1 MARGLLRSKDVRL
14 ITLAVGLS
22 AMGDWLALAPL
33 GLHLADSTG
42 SGFALAALM
51 ASLWAPSVLL
61 ARPAGRLVDRVEA
74 RALLIC
80 VSLAQAAVAAGLAFV
95 SGTAAILALTTL
107 IGTGFALAQPAEFA
121 LIPAICRS
129 RRGSEKPETELQAAN
144 GLVEFARYAG
154 FSLGPALGG
163 LLAAMGSAKLA
174 LLANAVTFLAVA
186 AFGLVI
192 RARRMPDR
200 AAAAASPGAEA
211 GGEGGFGALFA
222 DRSLAT
228 LMIVAFFSLLF
239 MTSNWAAMPFF
250 ATGDLDAGAT
260 GYGVLLSCWT
270 LGMAIGALGA
280 APRVPIG
287 ALVTVALGATAVQ
300 GAGLG
305 APAILPFLP
314 LAFLAFFAG
323 GFSHGLKNTLVRT
336 AIGIRVP
343 RQMHG
348 RAFASFNA
356 LRNGAELIALLGG
369 ALMVSWAD
377 ARVTVLLAG
386 LLSMTV
392 ALVGLAVHRRPSPK
406 SEPASATFSAPALGE
421 IAA

>member
-1 MARGLLRSKDVRL
+1 MARSLLRSKDVRL

-61 ARPAGRLVDRVEA
+61 AGPAGRIVDRVEA
-74 RALLIC
+74 RALLIW
-80 VSLAQAAVAAGLAFV
+80 VSLAQAVVAAGLALV

-121 LIPAICRS
+121 LIPTIARDAPIG
-129 RRGSEKPETELQAAN
+129 GSAEARLGAAN

-163 LLAAMGSAKLA
+163 LLAAMGSARLA
-174 LLANAVTFLAVA
+174 LLANAATFLAVA

-192 RARRMPDR
+192 RARRFPDR
-200 AAAAASPGAEA
+200 AATAATRRED
-211 GGEGGFGALFA
+211 GGEQTGFRALFA

-228 LMIVAFFSLLF
+228 MMTVAFFSLLF

-250 ATGDLDAGAT
+250 ATEDLNAGAT

-270 LGMAIGALGA
+270 LGMAFGALGA
-280 APRVPIG
+280 APRVPVG

-305 APAILPFLP
+305 APAVVAYLP

-323 GFSHGLKNTLVRT
+323 GFSHGLKNTLART
-336 AIGIRVP
+336 LIGIRVP

-369 ALMVSWAD
+369 AVMVSWAGP
-377 ARVTVLLAG
+377 RLTVMLAG
-386 LLSMTV
+386 LLSMSV
-392 ALVGLAVHRRPSPK
+392 ALVGLGVHRRPSP
-406 SEPASATFSAPALGE
+406 EPASTAWSEPALGE
-421 IAA
+421 SAA